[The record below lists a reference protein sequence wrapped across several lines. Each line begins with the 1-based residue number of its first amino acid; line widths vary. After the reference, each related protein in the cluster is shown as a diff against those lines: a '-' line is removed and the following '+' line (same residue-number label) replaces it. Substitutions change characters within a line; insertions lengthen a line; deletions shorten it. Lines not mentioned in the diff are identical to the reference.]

1 MSEEKAKPSDRRAD
15 VRHQAVFPAE
25 IETEGGTSIAVIRDL
40 SVSGAQLLTR
50 SRFKVGDPVKLS
62 LYILDDKNPRVV
74 TGKIMRSGRRG
85 SDYSDL
91 WPNSV
96 GIKFDEMLADCEDE
110 VKAVA
115 EQQLRSGLTSK
126 ATL

>member
-1 MSEEKAKPSDRRAD
+1 MSDDKAKPSDRRAD
-15 VRHQAVFPAE
+15 IRHQAVFPAE
-25 IETEGGTSIAVIRDL
+25 IETEGTTNIAVIRDL

-50 SRFKVGDPVKLS
+50 SKFKVGDAVKLS
-62 LYILDDKNPRVV
+62 LYILDDKTPRVV
-74 TGKIMRSGRRG
+74 TGKIMRSSWRG

-96 GIKFDEMLADCEDE
+96 GIKFDEMLVDCEEE

-115 EQQLRSGLTSK
+115 EQQAQSVRPK
-126 ATL
+126 ALM

>member
-1 MSEEKAKPSDRRAD
+1 MTEEKAKPSDRRAD
-15 VRHQAVFPAE
+15 IRHQAVFPAE
-25 IETEGGTSIAVIRDL
+25 IETEAGTDLAVIRDL

-50 SRFKVGDPVKLS
+50 ARFNVGDPVKLS
-62 LYILDDKNPRVV
+62 LYILDEKNPRVV

-85 SDYSDL
+85 SDYSDV

-96 GIKFDEMLADCEDE
+96 GIKFDEVLVDCEDE

-115 EQQLRSGLTSK
+115 EQQARSGVSK
-126 ATL
+126 ATG

>member
-1 MSEEKAKPSDRRAD
+1 MSEENAKPSDRRAD
-15 VRHQAVFPAE
+15 IRHQAVFPAE
-25 IETEGGTSIAVIRDL
+25 IETGGETNIAVIRDL

-50 SRFKVGDPVKLS
+50 SKFKVGDPVKLS

-74 TGKIMRSGRRG
+74 TGKIMRSSWRG

-96 GIKFDEMLADCEDE
+96 GIKFDEMLIDCEDE

-115 EQQLRSGLTSK
+115 EQQANSVRPK
-126 ATL
+126 ATV

>member
-1 MSEEKAKPSDRRAD
+1 MSEDKAKPSDRRAD
-15 VRHQAVFPAE
+15 IRHQAVFPAE
-25 IETEGGTSIAVIRDL
+25 IETEGETNIAVIRDL

-50 SRFKVGDPVKLS
+50 SKFKVGDAVKLS
-62 LYILDDKNPRVV
+62 LYILDEKNPRVV
-74 TGKIMRSGRRG
+74 TGKIMRSSWRG

-96 GIKFDEMLADCEDE
+96 GIKFDEMLVDCEEE

-115 EQQLRSGLTSK
+115 EQQAKSVRPK
-126 ATL
+126 ATV

>member
-1 MSEEKAKPSDRRAD
+1 MSDDKAKPSDRRAD
-15 VRHQAVFPAE
+15 IRHQAVFPAE
-25 IETEGGTSIAVIRDL
+25 IETEGTTNIAVIRDL

-50 SRFKVGDPVKLS
+50 SKFKVGDVVKLS

-74 TGKIMRSGRRG
+74 TGKIMRSSWRG

-96 GIKFDEMLADCEDE
+96 GIKFDEMLVDCEEE

-115 EQQLRSGLTSK
+115 EQQAQSVRPK
-126 ATL
+126 ALM

>member
-1 MSEEKAKPSDRRAD
+1 MSEDNAKPSDRRAD
-15 VRHQAVFPAE
+15 TRHQAVFPAE
-25 IETEGGTSIAVIRDL
+25 IETGGETTLAMIRDL

-50 SRFKVGDPVKLS
+50 SKFKVGDVVKLS

-74 TGKIMRSGRRG
+74 TGTIMRSAWRG

-96 GIKFDEMLADCEDE
+96 GIKFDEALVDCEEE
-110 VKAVA
+110 VKLVA
-115 EQQLRSGLTSK
+115 EQQANSVRSKQLV
-126 ATL
+126 